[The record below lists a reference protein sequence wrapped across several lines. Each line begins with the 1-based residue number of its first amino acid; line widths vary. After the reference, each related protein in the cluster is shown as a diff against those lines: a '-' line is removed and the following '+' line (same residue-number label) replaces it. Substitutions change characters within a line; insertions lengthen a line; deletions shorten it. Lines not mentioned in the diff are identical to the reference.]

1 MSTQTAAGDTILTS
15 TPCWLRRLA
24 AVELGGREVE
34 VAVQRCVAH
43 AEGLGDRVHRAL
55 VRARQPCRGELVLGG
70 HRRPAAE
77 PAACTSSCQAGASNG
92 SSGSSSKRRSRADL
106 KIELD
111 RLLEAAGRRDLEGG
125 TNQRRMSFSR
135 TSRLIGPAFEHAT
148 VADAMRTGIISCQA
162 DTSLRAIAELMAS
175 YHVHAV
181 VVETAGVESG
191 AASGQ
196 GWGIVSDVELARAAA
211 RGELQ
216 ATAGEL
222 AGSGAMFI
230 GPAEPLRRAA
240 ELMSEHRVS
249 HLIVSTAPTT
259 RPVGIISTLDL
270 AVALAWGRG

>member
-1 MSTQTAAGDTILTS
+1 MSRRQLGSQQRGAAPRG
-15 TPCWLRRLA
+15 
-24 AVELGGREVE
+24 
-34 VAVQRCVAH
+34 
-43 AEGLGDRVHRAL
+43 
-55 VRARQPCRGELVLGG
+55 RARYK
-70 HRRPAAE
+70 
-77 PAACTSSCQAGASNG
+77 S
-92 SSGSSSKRRSRADL
+92 
-106 KIELD
+106 
-111 RLLEAAGRRDLEGG
+111 EA
-125 TNQRRMSFSR
+125 MSFSR

-162 DTSLRAIAELMAS
+162 DTGLRAIAELMAS

-181 VVETAGVESG
+181 VVDGGVEAG
-191 AASGQ
+191 AAPGQ

-222 AGSGAMFI
+222 AGPGAMFI
-230 GPAEPLRRAA
+230 GPAEPLTRAA

-249 HLIVSTAPTT
+249 HLIVSTAPTA